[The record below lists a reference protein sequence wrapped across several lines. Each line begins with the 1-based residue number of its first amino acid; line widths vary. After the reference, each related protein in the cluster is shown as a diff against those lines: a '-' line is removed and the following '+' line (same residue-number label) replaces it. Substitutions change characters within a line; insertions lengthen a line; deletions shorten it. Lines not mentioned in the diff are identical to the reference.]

1 MIKARGWQPHSKKKN
16 AFVVSVKSKPGVSQP
31 VIKGFEQLLV
41 PVYEQLLIN
50 FFLAWMALKK
60 NNDSFVFVFS
70 LVRAIQLVNHDRQ
83 GGLWEENGAW
93 GHVRTNH

>member
-1 MIKARGWQPHSKKKN
+1 M
-16 AFVVSVKSKPGVSQP
+16 VSVKNKPGVSQP